1 MGSEE
6 SYEILRSNFEGVLS
20 ELLRTRPKEEGISAP
35 QALNRIAA
43 EWIGYD
49 LDEDSFPDGARDRGV
64 DFWFP
69 HSAGFDI
76 FQAKMHELLED
87 GSINRGR
94 FDASGVR
101 DLARIRELLLQDAG
115 SDVGNEKLQKLK
127 SKWDFEI
134 SGRRSDEE
142 ADPLVVNLILLVL
155 GDGLTAQAQKEF
167 DALLESVEDPDTIG
181 EVRIQF
187 RPALYTL
194 DTLIDE
200 RWREQNR
207 EWRDKEGKRRK
218 SIYLSPYKREWV
230 GAKQDVVFYCPA
242 IALVNA
248 YEDFGYQVFEPN
260 VRAHIGKSKVNA
272 AIEESVKRRVSRHE
286 FRLLNNGVTITCSG
300 YSNPTENRPSFRV
313 REPGVV
319 NGLQTVVALHSGYKL
334 LSHSEKADFE
344 KSCLVLVRLLQRDAV
359 TDIGKLVLSTNTQN
373 PMQPRNLISNRSEQV
388 FFEQLFAERGWFYER
403 KQGAWDAF
411 SADPGRWRTLQNKKP
426 QHFRAS
432 ECPGRPKY
440 KRVDNEDL
448 AQTWLAFIGFSR
460 DAANLK
466 RELFEEKWY
475 EFIFLRRLPSHASQ
489 YDYSFDKAK
498 TESLAEAPDVN
509 LMLLSWLS
517 RQMARAAAPSAKKN
531 RDAAIE
537 RLALDQTTQTREEI
551 EVALSQDYEYT
562 LGQVLRGATLLF
574 VELLGYVLYRS
585 LENPH
590 ARAASILSS
599 GIASQ
604 LKEEYDLEAAVEI
617 LDSDEFES
625 DDVIAVIWKAFL
637 YIVETL
643 VFSPWGDSYRA
654 APVKFRF
661 LLSQETRKR
670 FTAEFDQLDEFLRRR
685 GLPRAW
691 AAGISKEQG
700 LYGFVSSSLQV

>member
-20 ELLRTRPKEEGISAP
+20 ELLRTRPEEEGISAP

-43 EWIGYD
+43 EWLGYD

-167 DALLESVEDPDTIG
+167 DALLESLEDPDTIG
-181 EVRIQF
+181 DVRIQF

-218 SIYLSPYKREWV
+218 SIDLSPYKREWV

-313 REPGVV
+313 REPARR
-319 NGLQTVVALHSGYKL
+319 LFCL
-334 LSHSEKADFE
+334 LNLGQS
-344 KSCLVLVRLLQRDAV
+344 RPLL
-359 TDIGKLVLSTNTQN
+359 L
-373 PMQPRNLISNRSEQV
+373 
-388 FFEQLFAERGWFYER
+388 
-403 KQGAWDAF
+403 
-411 SADPGRWRTLQNKKP
+411 
-426 QHFRAS
+426 
-432 ECPGRPKY
+432 
-440 KRVDNEDL
+440 KRV
-448 AQTWLAFIGFSR
+448 
-460 DAANLK
+460 
-466 RELFEEKWY
+466 
-475 EFIFLRRLPSHASQ
+475 LPQ
-489 YDYSFDKAK
+489 
-498 TESLAEAPDVN
+498 
-509 LMLLSWLS
+509 
-517 RQMARAAAPSAKKN
+517 
-531 RDAAIE
+531 
-537 RLALDQTTQTREEI
+537 
-551 EVALSQDYEYT
+551 
-562 LGQVLRGATLLF
+562 
-574 VELLGYVLYRS
+574 
-585 LENPH
+585 
-590 ARAASILSS
+590 
-599 GIASQ
+599 
-604 LKEEYDLEAAVEI
+604 
-617 LDSDEFES
+617 
-625 DDVIAVIWKAFL
+625 
-637 YIVETL
+637 VETL
-643 VFSPWGDSYRA
+643 QGAPKDSQR
-654 APVKFRF
+654 
-661 LLSQETRKR
+661 
-670 FTAEFDQLDEFLRRR
+670 
-685 GLPRAW
+685 
-691 AAGISKEQG
+691 
-700 LYGFVSSSLQV
+700 